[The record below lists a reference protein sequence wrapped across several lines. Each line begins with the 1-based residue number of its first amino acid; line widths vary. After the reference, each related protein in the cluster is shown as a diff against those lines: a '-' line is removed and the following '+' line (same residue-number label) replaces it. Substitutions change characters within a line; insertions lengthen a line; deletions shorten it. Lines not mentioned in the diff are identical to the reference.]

1 MHDTNLEERLR
12 SVLRQE
18 GDGLPFTV
26 TTEELERRLALRRRA
41 RTGQRRSLMAAGL
54 AVLAVGAV
62 LALGSGW
69 LRGTN
74 VAADPSPSP
83 TATGA
88 PSPHASASPD
98 AVVTPSPA
106 ASADPLAALPVIE
119 DDPASLDYYT
129 TEDPGDPSNND
140 STLVGR
146 YLDGVRMDAREAG
159 IKVACIGPDA
169 ELEWGVND
177 DPTVIASEPV
187 ACDGTVKSFRFDV
200 SAYQPMLYQPVFFNA
215 TPGTAF
221 RLVIAS
227 YGSMNDPVPT
237 SLPSFALP
245 PGTIVSDV
253 TSAEGAVNN
262 DAPVA
267 MQAGKVPQ
275 RGVYRVV
282 LVCLGEGTARWSIGG
297 LSERDFVASDEVE
310 CDGAAIA
317 FENAE
322 GIPPTEAQ
330 VWVTTDPAN
339 TWRIVVIDPYGAPS
353 FIAPQLNMWNGTEIG
368 TATVAGLARCVS
380 HGDGGDSCAGPF
392 SARDGAAEVS
402 VPLDGEITF
411 ALADGWGMREARVTA
426 IPRDAA
432 RSDPFATP
440 TEIIYYSLGG
450 DQRSASLAGLEAGEW
465 IIRVSGGGRK
475 GSDSFG
481 GFYDIPVIIGG

>member
-12 SVLRQE
+12 SVLRQD
-18 GDGLPFTV
+18 GDGIPFTI

-41 RTGQRRSLMAAGL
+41 RTGQRMSLMAAGL

-62 LALGSGW
+62 FALGSGW
-69 LRGTN
+69 LRSTN
-74 VAADPSPSP
+74 VAADPSP

-88 PSPHASASPD
+88 PTASSSPD

-140 STLVGR
+140 PTLIGR

-159 IKVACIGPDA
+159 IRIACIGPDA

-187 ACDGTVKSFRFDV
+187 ACDGTVQSFRFDV

-253 TSAEGAVNN
+253 TRTKRAVINH
-262 DAPVA
+262 APVA
-267 MQAGKVPQ
+267 MQAGNVPP

-282 LVCLGEGTARWSIGG
+282 LVCLGEGTARWSIG
-297 LSERDFVASDEVE
+297 
-310 CDGAAIA
+310 
-317 FENAE
+317 
-322 GIPPTEAQ
+322 T
-330 VWVTTDPAN
+330 
-339 TWRIVVIDPYGAPS
+339 
-353 FIAPQLNMWNGTEIG
+353 
-368 TATVAGLARCVS
+368 
-380 HGDGGDSCAGPF
+380 
-392 SARDGAAEVS
+392 
-402 VPLDGEITF
+402 
-411 ALADGWGMREARVTA
+411 
-426 IPRDAA
+426 
-432 RSDPFATP
+432 
-440 TEIIYYSLGG
+440 
-450 DQRSASLAGLEAGEW
+450 
-465 IIRVSGGGRK
+465 VSG
-475 GSDSFG
+475 FQA
-481 GFYDIPVIIGG
+481 